1 MATKVTA
8 ADILKK
14 REEERSACRLAHSA
28 NAGGEFWAREYCS
41 CYTCRDVL
49 DPTGEQDAAAANA
62 KLAPPPVV
70 NHREEAIHAVKLL
83 LEQLKEKQDTV
94 YETEARSHDEMAAQ
108 DMEWEEY
115 DKKIDAAQQC
125 LDILEHFA

>member
-1 MATKVTA
+1 MAAKVTA

-28 NAGGEFWAREYCS
+28 NADGEFWAREYCS
-41 CYTCRDVL
+41 CYTCRDAL

-62 KLAPPPVV
+62 RLAPAPEE
-70 NHREEAIHAVKLL
+70 NHHEDAIHAVKLL
-83 LEQLKEKQDTV
+83 IEQLKKKQDAV

-108 DMEWEEY
+108 DMEWEEF
-115 DKKIDAAQQC
+115 DKKINAAQQC
-125 LDILEHFA
+125 LDILENFA